1 MPTIVFTVTN
11 DLQYDQRMN
20 RIAGS
25 LAEAGNLVL
34 LVGRKLPDSTLLK
47 KESYRQ
53 KRIRCLFNKG
63 VFFYLEYN
71 LRLFCFL
78 LFTQAD
84 IFCAIDLDTILPVYF
99 VSVLKRKQRVY
110 DAHELFTEQNEI
122 ITRPFIHTIWLAVE
136 KFAVP
141 RFPNGYTVN
150 DFIAAE
156 FTKRYGVSYAVIR
169 NLPILYPLPNGL
181 PEKKDKWIIYQGA
194 VNKGRCFETLIPA
207 MKDVNARLIICG
219 KGNFFNQTQRLI
231 WEHQLESR
239 IELRG
244 LVSPDELKQ
253 LTPTAYIGITLFEAT
268 GLNQY
273 HSLANRFFDYMMAGI
288 PQVCVNYPEY
298 AAINQKYQIASL
310 LNNTE
315 PAAIAAALNNLL
327 VDDVLYKEL
336 TANCLSARE
345 ILNWEEEKKA
355 LLNFYTHL

>member
-1 MPTIVFTVTN
+1 
-11 DLQYDQRMN
+11 
-20 RIAGS
+20 
-25 LAEAGNLVL
+25 
-34 LVGRKLPDSTLLK
+34 
-47 KESYRQ
+47 
-53 KRIRCLFNKG
+53 
-63 VFFYLEYN
+63 
-71 LRLFCFL
+71 
-78 LFTQAD
+78 
-84 IFCAIDLDTILPVYF
+84 
-99 VSVLKRKQRVY
+99 
-110 DAHELFTEQNEI
+110 
-122 ITRPFIHTIWLAVE
+122 
-136 KFAVP
+136 
-141 RFPNGYTVN
+141 
-150 DFIAAE
+150 
-156 FTKRYGVSYAVIR
+156 
-169 NLPILYPLPNGL
+169 
-181 PEKKDKWIIYQGA
+181 
-194 VNKGRCFETLIPA
+194 